1 VRLAWMLLPR
11 WSMKNHLSKQVRVLA
26 LGGLIAC
33 AVMLSATSA
42 QAQTAGDKFGRGI
55 AGMTT
60 GVLELPGNMIQ
71 ESHERG
77 PGVGIPLGLAKGLG
91 MVVARE
97 LCGVYEFITAPLD
110 VPRGY
115 QPVLKPT
122 YPWDY
127 FKDV

>member
-1 VRLAWMLLPR
+1 MT
-11 WSMKNHLSKQVRVLA
+11 MKSHRCKQIRVFA
-26 LGGLIAC
+26 LGGMIAG
-33 AVMLSATSA
+33 ALLLLPAPVH
-42 QAQTAGDKFGRGI
+42 AQTATDKFGRGI

-60 GVLELPGNMIQ
+60 GVLELPGNMIE

-97 LCGVYEFITAPLD
+97 LCGVYEFVTAPLP
-110 VPRGY
+110 VPSGY
-115 QPVLKPT
+115 QPVLHPT

-127 FKDV
+127 FKRV